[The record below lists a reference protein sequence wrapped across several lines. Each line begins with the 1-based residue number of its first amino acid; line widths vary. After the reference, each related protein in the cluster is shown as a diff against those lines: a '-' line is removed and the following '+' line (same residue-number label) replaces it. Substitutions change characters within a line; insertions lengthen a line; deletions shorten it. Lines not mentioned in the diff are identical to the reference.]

1 MTPGP
6 PAVTEP
12 ETAGE
17 TEPPSIEGIRID
29 EPLVRAL
36 LAEQFPE
43 WSALPLRPVDAG
55 GNDHRMLRL
64 GDELSVRLP
73 SAPGYVPQVEK
84 EQAWL
89 PRLAAA
95 VPLAIP
101 AVRGLGRPSARFP
114 APWSVYGWLEGEP
127 ASTARIDDHDA
138 FAAEL
143 AGFLVALRSAETAC
157 APAPGPH
164 SAFRGG
170 PLEHWDDE
178 MRDLLL
184 RVHGGER
191 DLAAGIWRDAL
202 GAPAASALAAS
213 SPAWFHGDVAAPNLL
228 VRDGSLAAVIDFG
241 CAGVGD
247 ASCDTVMMWTHLD
260 GSARD
265 VFRAELAVDDATWAR
280 GRGWAVWKGLIMLDS
295 RHDAQVALARRVL
308 DRLFAEA

>member
-1 MTPGP
+1 MTESEQAAATEAEPTAATGP
-6 PAVTEP
+6 A
-12 ETAGE
+12 
-17 TEPPSIEGIRID
+17 SIEGIRID
-29 EPLVRAL
+29 EALVRAL
-36 LAEQFPE
+36 LDEQFPE
-43 WSALPLRPVDAG
+43 WSGLPLRPVDAG

-64 GDELSVRLP
+64 GDALSVRLP

-84 EQAWL
+84 EQSWL

-95 VPLAIP
+95 VPLAVP
-101 AVRGLGRPSARFP
+101 VVRGHGRPSPRFP
-114 APWSVYGWLEGEP
+114 APWSVYGWIEGEP
-127 ASTARIDDHDA
+127 ASTARIDDRDA
-138 FAAEL
+138 FAADL
-143 AGFLVALRSAETAC
+143 ARFLVALRSADTAG

-178 MRDLLL
+178 MRDLLQ
-184 RVHGGER
+184 RVHGSER

-202 GAPAASALAAS
+202 AAPMASA
-213 SPAWFHGDVAAPNLL
+213 PAWFHGDVAAPNLL

-247 ASCDTVMMWTHLD
+247 TSCDTVMVWTHLH

-265 VFRAELAVDDATWAR
+265 VFRRDLGVDDATWAR

-295 RHDAQVALARRVL
+295 RHAAEVALARRVL
-308 DRLFAEA
+308 ERLFAET